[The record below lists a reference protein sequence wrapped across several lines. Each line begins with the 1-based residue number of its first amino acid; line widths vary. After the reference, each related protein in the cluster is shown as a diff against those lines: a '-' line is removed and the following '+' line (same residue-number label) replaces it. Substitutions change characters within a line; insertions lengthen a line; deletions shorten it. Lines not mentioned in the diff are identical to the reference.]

1 MAISSAMSFLMK
13 STDGEAYTKLVD
25 IKEFPDLGDAPETLD
40 TTTLSDTRETSIMGL
55 QKGGILEFPANYD
68 DETYDEI
75 AALKGQTLYLSLWLG
90 GTEADGVVTPTGS
103 NGKFSFQGE
112 VAVRL
117 NGAGTNSVVGMT
129 VSVAPATPITKEA
142 RG

>member
-13 STDGEAYTKLVD
+13 STDGEAYTKMVD

-68 DETYDEI
+68 DEAYDEI
-75 AALKGQTLYLSLWLG
+75 EALKGQTLYLSLWLG

-103 NGKFSFQGE
+103 NGKFSFQGQ

-117 NGAGTNSVVGMT
+117 NGAGTNAVVGMT
-129 VSVAPATPITKEA
+129 ISIAPSTPITKEPK
-142 RG
+142 G